1 MENKNGLSAHEVLE
15 RKKQYGKNEIP
26 SQQSFSVRA
35 LFFSQF
41 FTVIN
46 GILFLAAFLSLFL
59 RGYFDS
65 VFIVA
70 IIIINAIFGFIQEYR
85 AQKSLEKLKNYASPT
100 ALVIRGGKEQK
111 IMAADL
117 VPDDIVVISEGGRV
131 PADGELVEVHHL
143 EIDESILTGESLPV
157 SKEPKNEV
165 FLGTLIIKGHG
176 LFRVKTIGTGTQFG
190 QIAHTLTTMHPAKI
204 PLVENMNSLGKTLSY
219 LALVAGILI
228 VPIGI
233 FHNQS
238 LLPLILVGVS
248 IGIAAIPE
256 GLPAVVTIALAMGT
270 HRMAK
275 RGAVVRKMPVIETLG
290 AVQYILVDKTGTLTQ
305 NTMRVKKYWIPNKE
319 KLDKLVEGCI
329 LGNTAALVKKG
340 NGKTYEVVG
349 DRTDGAL
356 LLWAKAFPNISIADD
371 EHVIDEYVFDSKT
384 KTITTVCKRHNK
396 TYVFVRGAPEVI
408 LQKST
413 LSQADKQEANR
424 HFEELANDGLRVI
437 GFGIKTEK
445 NSEHQSRTH
454 LEQELTF
461 LGFLGIYDPPREEVE
476 NAVQKAHRAG
486 IHVAMVTGDN
496 EFTAISLAHEIGL
509 ADKNDDV
516 VTGEQLRTLTD
527 DELTEILTKTRIFAR
542 TLPSEKLRLVTLL
555 QKQGFVVGVTGDGVN
570 DALAL
575 EQANVGIA
583 MGEGGTDVAKEA
595 ADIVLV
601 DDNFATLI
609 KAVEEGR
616 IIYKNILNAI
626 IYLLSGNLAELSL
639 VFMAVLFQLPF
650 PFVPTQILWINLVTD
665 SLPALALAIGSKD
678 ASVLRKKPRDPNEP
692 ILAPKRI
699 ALICAIGLSL
709 SIFLLFLFSYLLNV
723 TTEAQARSVVFNLLI
738 YFHLAIVMIIGRHSL
753 AKGNIVLLATVIFIF
768 LLQLFVDSSPF
779 FRGLFLLD

>member
-1 MENKNGLSAHEVLE
+1 MAEQGLSAHEVAE
-15 RKKQYGKNEIP
+15 RKKLYGKNEIP
-26 SQQSFSVRA
+26 AERSFSVRK
-35 LFFSQF
+35 LFISQF
-41 FTVIN
+41 LTVIN
-46 GILFLAAFLSLFL
+46 GILFIAAFLSIFL

-65 VFIVA
+65 IFILA

-85 AQKSLEKLKNYASPT
+85 AQKSLEKLKNYTSPT
-100 ALVIRGGKEQK
+100 ALVKRGGKDQK
-111 IMAADL
+111 ILAADL

-143 EIDESILTGESLPV
+143 EIDESILTGESLSV
-157 SKEPKNEV
+157 IKNQKDKV
-165 FLGTLIIKGHG
+165 FLGTLITKGNG
-176 LFRVKTIGTGTQFG
+176 IFRVKTIGANTNFG
-190 QIAHTLTTMHPAKI
+190 QIAHTLSTIHPAKI

-219 LALVAGILI
+219 LALAAGLLI

-238 LLPLILVGVS
+238 FLPLLLVCVS

-256 GLPAVVTIALAMGT
+256 GLPAVVTITLAMGT

-275 RGAVVRKMPVIETLG
+275 IGAVVRKMPVIETLG

-305 NTMRVKKYWIPNKE
+305 NAMRVKKYWIPNKE
-319 KLDKLVEGCI
+319 ALDKLVEGCI

-340 NGKTYEVVG
+340 SSGRAYEVVG

-356 LLWAKAFPNISIADD
+356 LLWAKEFPDVSIADD
-371 EHVIDEYVFDSKT
+371 ERVVDEYVFDSKT
-384 KTITTVCKRHNK
+384 KTITTVCRRRNK
-396 TYVFVRGAPEVI
+396 NYVFVRGAPETI

-413 LSQADKQEANR
+413 LTKDQEEEATK
-424 HFEELANDGLRVI
+424 HFEELAKEGLRVI
-437 GFGIKTEK
+437 GFGVKIDGH
-445 NSEHQSRTH
+445 SEHLSRRS
-454 LEQELTF
+454 LERDLTF
-461 LGFLGIYDPPREEVE
+461 LGFLGLYDPPRPEVA

-496 EFTAISLAHEIGL
+496 ELTAVSLAHEIGL
-509 ADKNDDV
+509 VDKNDDV
-516 VTGEQLRTLTD
+516 VTGEQLRSLTD
-527 DELTEILTKTRIFAR
+527 DELSEILTKTRVFAR
-542 TLPSEKLRLVTLL
+542 TRPEEKLRLVMLL

-575 EQANVGIA
+575 EQANVGIS
-583 MGEGGTDVAKEA
+583 MGLGGTDVAKEA
-595 ADIVLV
+595 SDIVLT

-626 IYLLSGNLAELSL
+626 VYLLSGNLAKLSL

-650 PFVPTQILWINLVTD
+650 PFIPTQILWINLVTD

-678 ASVLRKKPRDPNEP
+678 ASVLRKKPRDPKEP
-692 ILAPKRI
+692 LLSPKRI
-699 ALICAIGLSL
+699 LLICIIGFSL
-709 SIFLLFLFSYLLNV
+709 SFFLLFLFSYLLRTN
-723 TTEAQARSVVFNLLI
+723 TQPQARSVVFSLLI
-738 YFHLAIVMIIGRHSL
+738 YFHLLIAMVLGRHSL
-753 AKGNIVLLATVIFIF
+753 AKGNIVLILTVIFIF
-768 LLQLFVDSSPF
+768 VLQLFVDSSPF